1 MSTDRVWKSA
11 KEKHEDLH
19 RFYNAS
25 TVASPFP
32 CLVTGSGGDG
42 TQGPDKT
49 DYLYYLIA
57 KCEVGLVG
65 EGENSEAM
73 CLTRV
78 EEGG

>member
-1 MSTDRVWKSA
+1 M
-11 KEKHEDLH
+11 
-19 RFYNAS
+19 
-25 TVASPFP
+25 
-32 CLVTGSGGDG
+32 TGSGGDG
-42 TQGPDKT
+42 TQGPDMT